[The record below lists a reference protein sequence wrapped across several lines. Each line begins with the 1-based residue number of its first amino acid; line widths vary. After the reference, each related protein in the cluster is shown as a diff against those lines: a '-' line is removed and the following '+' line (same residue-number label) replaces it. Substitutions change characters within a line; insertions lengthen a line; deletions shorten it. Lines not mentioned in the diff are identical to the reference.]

1 MLNIK
6 IMHWSTDYD
15 SLVIV
20 QLAHCI
26 TSCFPLQESVSQTFL
41 NSTNGS
47 KIIVSLINL
56 SMNVIELKHSS
67 NFCDFLCWQW
77 AVLGAVIIPEID
89 STDNHCS
96 RQVSELCSL
105 NVYPGIHDFLSFSH
119 FCFVDHWLV
128 FTKILYF

>member
-1 MLNIK
+1 MVALEYRLWFIG
-6 IMHWSTDYD
+6 HWST
-15 SLVIV
+15 
-20 QLAHCI
+20 AHCI
-26 TSCFPLQESVSQTFL
+26 TSCFPLQESVSSLSQTFL

-96 RQVSELCSL
+96 RQLSELFSL